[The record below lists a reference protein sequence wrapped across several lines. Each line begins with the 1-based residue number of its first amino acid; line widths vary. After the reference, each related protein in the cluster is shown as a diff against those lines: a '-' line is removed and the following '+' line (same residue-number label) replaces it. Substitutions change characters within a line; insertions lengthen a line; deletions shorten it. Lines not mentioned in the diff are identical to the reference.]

1 VCVLQEKGLIS
12 AYPGYFQAYSMKLIL
27 VAGVLLPSA
36 PSSLANS
43 DPVRHMLLL
52 LDDGCGKAK
61 ILIGVRAKG
70 V

>member
-1 VCVLQEKGLIS
+1 
-12 AYPGYFQAYSMKLIL
+12 MKLIL